1 MAEIRSLSV
10 CIEAVLQRDPTFL
23 EHKVEKSVKTST
35 HTSQASEV
43 LAENVEMEH
52 LDILERLR
60 RRYTHTIGSLVLD
73 FVPVTAQG
81 QLYFNSATLI
91 FQDTEGLNINEVN
104 ESHINSA
111 HQARLQIVLRT
122 TRSIVYE
129 LAARNKEEG
138 AEINLEEV
146 KRMLKKLEIRMK
158 GRLTNGIFSVFPDE
172 GLTLRSDEASIEEL
186 CLMTLEDKTS
196 KGLGQVIDFDGVQ
209 EGDVPNSTTLH
220 AMKQVYTQVALSNG
234 SLGLMT
240 GLRNG
245 TWVYGHNEEPRS
257 GNHKRI
263 LYATKNLTMEGLGD
277 AERLKVLLEAEILC
291 FLYAVHG
298 TEFGRTIFSEPC
310 LGILPRSRETCPF
323 PWCSSVENAMLFMWM
338 LLSVLC
344 LRIAG
349 PSLLRTGWINLHLWA
364 SDHLVVRLHAE
375 RRSNSGWRLPLLLKT
390 GQELG
395 QGAHGAVKTI
405 RGMNLVVKIG
415 SADVIRHEAS
425 FYLRARPHRNL
436 PMVADFGAFDIDGSN
451 GCALVL
457 ELARPV
463 DDASV
468 DPYEISKA
476 VDDLNTRLR
485 IHHHDISLANM
496 VRGIADG
503 KLKII
508 DFAEAV
514 DAEDCDK
521 NCDRDYI
528 KVGA

>member
-291 FLYAVHG
+291 F
-298 TEFGRTIFSEPC
+298 F
-310 LGILPRSRETCPF
+310 
-323 PWCSSVENAMLFMWM
+323 
-338 LLSVLC
+338 
-344 LRIAG
+344 
-349 PSLLRTGWINLHLWA
+349 
-364 SDHLVVRLHAE
+364 
-375 RRSNSGWRLPLLLKT
+375 WRLPLLLKT